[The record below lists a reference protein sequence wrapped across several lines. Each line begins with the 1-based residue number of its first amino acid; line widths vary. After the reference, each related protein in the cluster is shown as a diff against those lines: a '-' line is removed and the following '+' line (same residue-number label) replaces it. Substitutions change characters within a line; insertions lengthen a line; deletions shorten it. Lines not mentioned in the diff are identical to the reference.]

1 MADLPKPSDLLG
13 KKLPKPQDLLK
24 KKEVTQPVSGIGGQT
39 SKLGFEPFQDQVPTK
54 TPSVLTTKG
63 ATEYKEQVKDY
74 KPPVQKTASKPKTL
88 TEAVSN
94 DDSYIGALWNQI
106 PGAVSDFV
114 GGLSKIAGKGA
125 AQMYGKPIQSL
136 VDVVNKAGGQN
147 IVNPIDQFA
156 TDENIEKVGK
166 VGEKAVKKLRTSA
179 SSEEYEKSIQEGF
192 DITDGIGFADIKA
205 VPIMLSRLVADAGL
219 SIPTGGLSFVAQGYN
234 QGLNEYDE
242 AVKGIPKEL
251 RTDNAREGFAVI
263 YGTINGLADKLGLDL
278 ITKSK
283 PVSETVKK
291 FILKEAVQELAKKEV
306 KNLTSEAIEKTI
318 SSIAQKTFN
327 KVKSVGVKTVIGA
340 GVESV
345 TESIQGGLS
354 DGLKVLTNKLS
365 DSNIFDV
372 DEIKKNFWKSRINDA
387 AGGFVL
393 GGALGGAMNSLRST
407 DSYISERVAES
418 TTPEQIQQL
427 KEELANS
434 VDDQG
439 NPLLDEERIDIL
451 NQAIDKYSES
461 NQKLPAG
468 LSTQKRAKVLQL
480 MSERDSI
487 KELIGSASQELNNID
502 EAVRPESEKDL
513 IILQNKEQQKNDE
526 IREAVSGNK
535 YKYYQDEDGKFFKKI
550 GNESPTEI
558 TEDYFNLQNQ
568 DSEIKQ
574 TKPKEDAIQEQVAK
588 PKKDT
593 DIETKSSEI
602 SPYGVIAAD
611 YLFTGGSNVILS
623 TDYFVQALSGS
634 FIKAGG
640 LIEQIRNKYINKV
653 GDLGNIRESIG
664 TENYNEMIAEIR
676 DAINTTYN
684 NKEVNDIFDVV
695 LNNATGFPNRL
706 GNDVSSRLEQINE
719 ETTTA
724 QPTQETTVDALKDVE
739 STAKALTDDIVQEL
753 GDKLGKLFPL
763 SEDTNT
769 NIAKEYHKAKADG
782 SNPKLV
788 QAVEDLLKPKPKQD
802 AIQEQG
808 INDDSEIEIAPEEK
822 SKYESQREALAAK
835 EKEILARIRKRLG
848 NVSSGFNPDVISDLV
863 ELGVVYIQ
871 NGVINFKEFKDKM
884 INDFGS
890 NIPDKDLMSIYES
903 SAKKL
908 GFGIRNTPKRV
919 GADEGLSPEL
929 REVAQETDSVYQQQ
943 NFQEVQDRLDNMT
956 EADKN
961 ALVGTLANVT
971 GQLNAEGN
979 IGVLAAIDLINGYQA
994 SGDKAGIQRVF
1005 DIISKSA
1012 TAFAQL
1018 LRQYGQL
1025 KSSTSQGYVSIVE
1038 KAMLDKYNIKL
1049 TDQQKLDM
1057 QNLYEQAQA
1066 ESKNL
1071 ETTLDD
1077 LVKTL
1082 DADGYKKWGEATVKL
1097 EDATRALQDYVDG
1110 LKPKDTP
1117 SLFSKLTSI
1126 VQGNLLSLKSLI
1138 VNPFANTIQAI
1149 VRFGENEVANAAD
1162 LILSFVTGTRTK
1174 ISGAKP
1180 SAVKLSGKASLRGL
1194 KKAGRL
1200 LMKGATSED
1209 MAKVDVSGRL
1219 KPFKAWK
1226 DLFRG
1231 LTGKDKYSFVEGLN
1245 DVSEATSGL
1254 TANLALRMLPFGDL
1268 PFSEQAKTFKLVEIG
1283 ITKFNLKG
1291 KALEAFTLKPDKESL
1306 AEAENYGDKATLQNK
1321 NGFYSA
1327 LTNLIN
1333 RIDSNATNSFSKG
1346 VSAALKFYVRG
1357 VTVPFLKTPI
1367 NYAVKAFRFT
1377 NPSIPFLQAG
1387 YHGFMLANSSS
1398 KIKNSLLRGQAIRKH
1413 QAKMTEYLGEAII
1426 AQSVMVVAILL
1437 IKNGLVT
1444 GDAPKEEDESKE
1456 RGLMYATFVPNGINI
1471 SGLKR
1476 LLAGE
1481 SPKTQQ
1487 GDKVI
1492 SYLPMGILGAQLGI
1506 KANTLYKTEKEKAKQ
1521 RKYITTEGESYYN
1534 QDEGWASSMISNIT
1548 GNLPASLNFTLNQG
1562 FAQGAGT
1569 LLSAIQDNSYDDWS
1583 SQVVKTVVT
1592 GLAVPNTVSMS
1603 LKAANEYTRNIRSE
1617 DTVERWGNVV
1627 KEIYG
1632 NVEDLPVKYDMWGK
1646 PIKQTP
1652 EGANPYVYNVID
1664 IFRTRD
1670 ILTDKIMYSVFDLYS
1685 KTGDKSLIPSS
1696 VSDIIDEE
1704 QGLYKKLDPKQKSE
1718 LQRMVGEERYKIV
1731 SGAISS
1737 GMSLKSYNPNNND
1750 ETYIKQQSDKLK
1762 DAYSSGLKQGKRR
1775 FEREVLRKVKK

>member
-39 SKLGFEPFQDQVPTK
+39 SKLGFEPFQAQVPTK

-63 ATEYKEQVKDY
+63 AAEYKEQVKDY

-125 AQMYGKPIQSL
+125 AQMYGKPIQL
-136 VDVVNKAGGQN
+136 LFDVVNKSGGQN

-192 DITDGIGFADIKA
+192 DVTNGIGFEDVKA
-205 VPIMLSRLVADAGL
+205 IPVMLTRLAADAGL

-242 AVKGIPKEL
+242 AVKDIPEESRSNK
-251 RTDNAREGFAVI
+251 AREGFAVL
-263 YGTINGLADKLGLDL
+263 YGTVNGLADKLGLDL

-291 FILKEAVQELAKKEV
+291 FILKEAVQELAKKEA
-306 KNLTSEAIEKTI
+306 KDLTSEAIEKTI

-340 GVESV
+340 GGESV

-427 KEELANS
+427 KEELVNS

-439 NPLLDEERIDIL
+439 NPLLDEERIAIL
-451 NQAIDKYSES
+451 NQAIDKYSEA

-468 LSTQKRAKVLQL
+468 LSTQKRAQVLQL

-574 TKPKEDAIQEQVAK
+574 PKPKEDAIQVESPASIPVQPEAPVSEEVEQGKPEAK
-588 PKKDT
+588 PEVVTEKGIKAEEVAANKKLKNLGGRKVKEGKGSWRKAFNDT
-593 DIETKSSEI
+593 TDPFRKSAILRAIAEVSTDLNEQQDILEAAKEMPEESNIVEEIKRKQKNVKEEGGKAEEVAPVKS
-602 SPYGVIAAD
+602 VD
-611 YLFTGGSNVILS
+611 DLKSNVKKAKNKASKI
-623 TDYFVQALSGS
+623 QALQELKDNS
-634 FIKAGG
+634 
-640 LIEQIRNKYINKV
+640 
-653 GDLGNIRESIG
+653 
-664 TENYNEMIAEIR
+664 T
-676 DAINTTYN
+676 
-684 NKEVNDIFDVV
+684 
-695 LNNATGFPNRL
+695 
-706 GNDVSSRLEQINE
+706 NE
-719 ETTTA
+719 EYSKFIEEN
-724 QPTQETTVDALKDVE
+724 PVYSKYEG
-739 STAKALTDDIVQEL
+739 DI
-753 GDKLGKLFPL
+753 K
-763 SEDTNT
+763 
-769 NIAKEYHKAKADG
+769 
-782 SNPKLV
+782 
-788 QAVEDLLKPKPKQD
+788 
-802 AIQEQG
+802 EQG
-808 INDDSEIEIAPEEK
+808 INDSSEIEIAPEEK
-822 SKYESQREALAAK
+822 SKYESQRESLAAK

-871 NGVINFKEFKDKM
+871 NGVISFKEFKDKM

-1049 TDQQKLDM
+1049 TDQQKLDI

-1174 ISGAKP
+1174 ISGTKP

-1268 PFSEQAKTFKLVEIG
+1268 PFSEQAKIFKLVEIG

-1306 AEAENYGDKATLQNK
+1306 AEAEAYGDKATLQNQ
-1321 NGFYSA
+1321 NELYNA
-1327 LTNLIN
+1327 ITTIIN
-1333 RIDSNATNSFSKG
+1333 RIDSKATNSFSKG

-1367 NYAVKAFRFT
+1367 NYAIKAFRFT
-1377 NPSIPFLQAG
+1377 NPAIPYLQAG
-1387 YHGFMLANSSS
+1387 YHAFMLANSSA
-1398 KIKNSLLRGQAIRKH
+1398 KIKNPLLRGQAIRKH
-1413 QAKMTEYLGEAII
+1413 QAKMTEYFGEAII
-1426 AQSVMVVAILL
+1426 AQSVMTVAILL

-1444 GDAPKEEDESKE
+1444 GDAPEDEKESKE

-1481 SPKTQQ
+1481 NPKYQQ

-1521 RKYITTEGESYYN
+1521 RKYITTEGESFYK

-1592 GLAVPNTVSMS
+1592 GLGVPNTVSMS
-1603 LKAANEYTRNIRSE
+1603 LKAANEYTRNLKSE

-1627 KEIYG
+1627 KERYG
-1632 NVEDLPVKYDMWGK
+1632 NVKDLPINYDMWGK

-1664 IFRTRD
+1664 IFRTRN
-1670 ILTDKIMYSVFDLYS
+1670 ILTDKVTYTVFDLYS
-1685 KTGDKSLIPSS
+1685 KTGDKSLIPGS
-1696 VSDIIDEE
+1696 VSTIIDEE

-1737 GMSLKSYNPNNND
+1737 GMSLKSYDPNNND

-1762 DAYSSGLKQGKRR
+1762 DAYSSGLKQGKIR
-1775 FEREVLRKVKK
+1775 FERELSKQNKK

>member
-574 TKPKEDAIQEQVAK
+574 PKPTTAQPIQEPTVDAKKAEIEKRRQEEINSITDEVDGMTKKQQDETAGDRISRRVAANAKYDAELTALEQQTKLKEDAIQVETAGQVPVQPEAPVSEEVEQGRPEAK
-588 PKKDT
+588 PEVVTEKGKEVDKSIDFSSAFKD
-593 DIETKSSEI
+593 
-602 SPYGVIAAD
+602 
-611 YLFTGGSNVILS
+611 
-623 TDYFVQALSGS
+623 
-634 FIKAGG
+634 AG
-640 LIEQIRNKYINKV
+640 EQISNA
-653 GDLGNIRESIG
+653 L
-664 TENYNEMIAEIR
+664 YNQ
-676 DAINTTYN
+676 
-684 NKEVNDIFDVV
+684 VF
-695 LNNATGFPNRL
+695 
-706 GNDVSSRLEQINE
+706 
-719 ETTTA
+719 
-724 QPTQETTVDALKDVE
+724 DALKKGENKISGVNEPLIAQMKPLYDKGEIKSAEDIARFVE
-739 STAKALTDDIVQEL
+739 EGFRLDSELNVLEEGKEEVVLTKIVEQLRADEQAELKAALPNADQYLTDGKVDEK
-753 GDKLGKLFPL
+753 KL
-763 SEDTNT
+763 TN
-769 NIAKEYHKAKADG
+769 D
-782 SNPKLV
+782 
-788 QAVEDLLKPKPKQD
+788 
-802 AIQEQG
+802 
-808 INDDSEIEIAPEEK
+808 
-822 SKYESQREALAAK
+822 
-835 EKEILARIRKRLG
+835 
-848 NVSSGFNPDVISDLV
+848 
-863 ELGVVYIQ
+863 
-871 NGVINFKEFKDKM
+871 KDKEAFNE
-884 INDFGS
+884 IWERYNVL
-890 NIPDKDLMSIYES
+890 ITPPLKE
-903 SAKKL
+903 AKKL
-908 GFGIRNTPKRV
+908 AAPKQEAPAKAEPKLKPRV
-919 GADEGLSPEL
+919 ETRIKFAKAIEL
-929 REVAQETDSVYQQQ
+929 F
-943 NFQEVQDRLDNMT
+943 N
-956 EADKN
+956 
-961 ALVGTLANVT
+961 
-971 GQLNAEGN
+971 
-979 IGVLAAIDLINGYQA
+979 
-994 SGDKAGIQRVF
+994 
-1005 DIISKSA
+1005 DISA
-1012 TAFAQL
+1012 TK
-1018 LRQYGQL
+1018 G
-1025 KSSTSQGYVSIVE
+1025 
-1038 KAMLDKYNIKL
+1038 
-1049 TDQQKLDM
+1049 
-1057 QNLYEQAQA
+1057 
-1066 ESKNL
+1066 
-1071 ETTLDD
+1071 
-1077 LVKTL
+1077 
-1082 DADGYKKWGEATVKL
+1082 
-1097 EDATRALQDYVDG
+1097 
-1110 LKPKDTP
+1110 
-1117 SLFSKLTSI
+1117 
-1126 VQGNLLSLKSLI
+1126 
-1138 VNPFANTIQAI
+1138 
-1149 VRFGENEVANAAD
+1149 
-1162 LILSFVTGTRTK
+1162 
-1174 ISGAKP
+1174 GAKKRTL
-1180 SAVKLSGKASLRGL
+1180 SAKRKLFL
-1194 KKAGRL
+1194 
-1200 LMKGATSED
+1200 
-1209 MAKVDVSGRL
+1209 
-1219 KPFKAWK
+1219 
-1226 DLFRG
+1226 
-1231 LTGKDKYSFVEGLN
+1231 
-1245 DVSEATSGL
+1245 
-1254 TANLALRMLPFGDL
+1254 
-1268 PFSEQAKTFKLVEIG
+1268 EQ
-1283 ITKFNLKG
+1283 
-1291 KALEAFTLKPDKESL
+1291 
-1306 AEAENYGDKATLQNK
+1306 
-1321 NGFYSA
+1321 
-1327 LTNLIN
+1327 
-1333 RIDSNATNSFSKG
+1333 
-1346 VSAALKFYVRG
+1346 
-1357 VTVPFLKTPI
+1357 
-1367 NYAVKAFRFT
+1367 
-1377 NPSIPFLQAG
+1377 NPSI
-1387 YHGFMLANSSS
+1387 
-1398 KIKNSLLRGQAIRKH
+1398 
-1413 QAKMTEYLGEAII
+1413 
-1426 AQSVMVVAILL
+1426 
-1437 IKNGLVT
+1437 
-1444 GDAPKEEDESKE
+1444 
-1456 RGLMYATFVPNGINI
+1456 
-1471 SGLKR
+1471 
-1476 LLAGE
+1476 
-1481 SPKTQQ
+1481 
-1487 GDKVI
+1487 
-1492 SYLPMGILGAQLGI
+1492 
-1506 KANTLYKTEKEKAKQ
+1506 
-1521 RKYITTEGESYYN
+1521 KYIDDNWRKISKQLEDKGLLKKEGN
-1534 QDEGWASSMISNIT
+1534 C
-1548 GNLPASLNFTLNQG
+1548 P
-1562 FAQGAGT
+1562 
-1569 LLSAIQDNSYDDWS
+1569 
-1583 SQVVKTVVT
+1583 
-1592 GLAVPNTVSMS
+1592 
-1603 LKAANEYTRNIRSE
+1603 
-1617 DTVERWGNVV
+1617 
-1627 KEIYG
+1627 
-1632 NVEDLPVKYDMWGK
+1632 
-1646 PIKQTP
+1646 
-1652 EGANPYVYNVID
+1652 
-1664 IFRTRD
+1664 
-1670 ILTDKIMYSVFDLYS
+1670 
-1685 KTGDKSLIPSS
+1685 
-1696 VSDIIDEE
+1696 
-1704 QGLYKKLDPKQKSE
+1704 
-1718 LQRMVGEERYKIV
+1718 
-1731 SGAISS
+1731 
-1737 GMSLKSYNPNNND
+1737 
-1750 ETYIKQQSDKLK
+1750 
-1762 DAYSSGLKQGKRR
+1762 
-1775 FEREVLRKVKK
+1775 